1 MSLHRTQAVN
11 TKGKETEWFLLNPNL
26 YSATNKHRGGHVK
39 GRCVVRAMNQNW
51 LAMDSDRVMWVMVV
65 WVAVLSETGL

>member
-39 GRCVVRAMNQNW
+39 GRIMLR
-51 LAMDSDRVMWVMVV
+51 RVW
-65 WVAVLSETGL
+65 